1 MRYALILCLLILPL
15 TACAENIPD
24 FAKGKA
30 TITAGDTRHEFTI
43 EIAQTPE
50 QLQHGLMF
58 RRSMPANHGM
68 LFLFPKPQPITMW
81 MKNTYIPLDM
91 LFLNEEGVIVDIHE
105 NAVPESLA
113 IIAAKKPTQMVLEV
127 NAGTVARLGLSIGQT
142 LTYESL
148 PH

>member
-1 MRYALILCLLILPL
+1 MRYALILCLLFLPL
-15 TACAENIPD
+15 TACAEKAPN

-30 TITAGDTRHEFTI
+30 TIMAGDIRHEFTI

-68 LFLFPKPQPITMW
+68 LFLFPKPQPISMW

-91 LFLNEEGVIVDIHE
+91 LFLNEKGVIVDIHE

-113 IIAAKKPTQMVLEV
+113 IIAAKKPAQMVLEV